1 MHKSISG
8 FFKTIY
14 KHRMAY
20 LFISVPVVSMMVFL
34 FIPMLFSF
42 YWSFC
47 NYSGL
52 QPPEFVGLAN
62 YVKLFTRDKIFVQSL
77 WNTVLYVVMGMLLGP
92 SLGLLTAILLNQ
104 KIKFRSVFR
113 TAYFLPVMTS
123 MVVVST
129 IWLMLLNKNGIIN
142 SVLNMFGVNTINWL
156 SNPDLALFSITV
168 ASVWQGFGFETV
180 IFLAALQ
187 SIPPQ
192 LYEAAEIDGAN
203 HVQKF
208 FYITLPSLKSVIT
221 FVYIY
226 GVIGSFQTFDQMY
239 IMTNG
244 GPIHR
249 TTTIVLYLYEKFRD
263 LNLGYASAVAYVL
276 FFILLILSFFQWKMS
291 QSEGEAV

>member
-113 TAYFLPVMTS
+113 TAYFLPVMIS

-142 SVLNMFGVNTINWL
+142 SVLNMFGVNTINCYPTRTWL
-156 SNPDLALFSITV
+156 YFP
-168 ASVWQGFGFETV
+168 
-180 IFLAALQ
+180 
-187 SIPPQ
+187 
-192 LYEAAEIDGAN
+192 
-203 HVQKF
+203 
-208 FYITLPSLKSVIT
+208 
-221 FVYIY
+221 
-226 GVIGSFQTFDQMY
+226 
-239 IMTNG
+239 
-244 GPIHR
+244 
-249 TTTIVLYLYEKFRD
+249 
-263 LNLGYASAVAYVL
+263 
-276 FFILLILSFFQWKMS
+276 
-291 QSEGEAV
+291 